1 MAIAAM
7 ASAQQDF
14 YVVNQGNYYDNITG
28 TLSSYDGQSLTN
40 DALIIGDTP
49 ENAVLLNDHLY
60 VPCNASSNLT
70 VINTRTMTVEARIP
84 LVSPQ
89 YACTDGVHIYVTE
102 SDGNLARINPTT
114 NDVTRTFVGNSPYA
128 CAYANGKV
136 YVNCGPW
143 DAGYTMPVGRAVMVV
158 DAESF
163 TKTNEITVGLNPY
176 DQIAVDGEGYVYTVC
191 SGDFVSVMPE
201 VWQISPDETAQ
212 KYADGSIIAIDTK
225 SNALYII
232 NSTTDYS
239 NYPDVT
245 VKNTYTTINTVTN
258 DTQVFTLTG
267 ESEPASPIAAF
278 VNPLNGHLYVTSDGT
293 AGNYSSLGTIH
304 EYSTDGELQNTF
316 VTGVHPYCIVFSDST
331 DGISNISQSTHN
343 NISYGIDGRINRL
356 SYPGLILRNG
366 EKTLLRR

>member
-1 MAIAAM
+1 MAIATM

-49 ENAVLLNDHLY
+49 ENAVLLNGNLY
-60 VPCNASSNLT
+60 VPCYASSNLT
-70 VINTRTMTVEARIP
+70 IINTRTMTVEARIP

-89 YACTDGVHIYVTE
+89 FACTDGKYIYVTE

-114 NDVTRTFVGNSPYA
+114 NDVTRTVVGNSPYA
-128 CAYANGKV
+128 CAHANGKV

-143 DAGYTMPVGRAVMVV
+143 NADYTMPVGRAVMLV
-158 DAESF
+158 DTESF
-163 TKTNEITVGLNPY
+163 TKTKEIAVGLNPY
-176 DQIAVDGEGYVYTVC
+176 DQIAVDDKGYVYTVC
-191 SGDFVSVMPE
+191 SGDFTSIMPE
-201 VWQISPDETAQ
+201 VWQISPDETAK
-212 KYADGSIIAIDTK
+212 KYADGSIIAINAK
-225 SNALYII
+225 SSILYVI

-245 VKNTYTTINTVTN
+245 VKNTYTIINTDTN
-258 DTQVFTLTG
+258 DTHAFTLKG
-267 ESEPASPIAAF
+267 DSEPASPIAAY
-278 VNPLNGHLYVTSDGT
+278 VNPHNGHLFITSDGT

-304 EYSTDGELQNTF
+304 EYAADGELQNTF

-343 NISYGIDGRINRL
+343 NISYGIDGRTTRL
-356 SYPGLILRNG
+356 QHSGLILRNG
-366 EKTLLRR
+366 EKSLLHR